1 MFWWIKNSFWTFIPG
16 HIGNHSHCTAQCT
29 DIIGSLQFSLY
40 FHLLLGEEHL
50 NVITMQSFTLHGRG
64 NIPQGSVDFKAK
76 CAQGENIVK
85 EIELVHLLPHTF
97 KATYIFSFKT
107 YFVQE
112 DLTLSEGKIVDHTF
126 AMPSKGS
133 LGSVSFFVS
142 IKTANHSL
150 GKFLP
155 FMKLVNCLQIK
166 GPWKSQRSATPC
178 WSMLSASNTSPR
190 SIQLKHLT
198 NFDFGHLSLA
208 SQFIIF
214 PHFLGG
220 QDVRQWAIYI
230 DETIIRTTR
239 CHCNESESLRTGKT
253 GYEVLRTQCHALTT
267 CWCHIMLLSKHS
279 EKRRKCQT
287 QEILN
292 FPQKDWLRT
301 ENYQV

>member
-1 MFWWIKNSFWTFIPG
+1 MNQEFTLNLHPRSHWQPLPL
-16 HIGNHSHCTAQCT
+16 HCTVHWHNRLSSVFLILPPFAW
-29 DIIGSLQFSLY
+29 
-40 FHLLLGEEHL
+40 EEHL

-76 CAQGENIVK
+76 CAQGENIVN

-97 KATYIFSFKT
+97 KATNIFTFSSRKT
-107 YFVQE
+107 F
-112 DLTLSEGKIVDHTF
+112 TLSEGKIVDHTF

-220 QDVRQWAIYI
+220 QYVRQWAIYT
-230 DETIIRTTR
+230 ETV
-239 CHCNESESLRTGKT
+239 SLRQ
-253 GYEVLRTQCHALTT
+253 L
-267 CWCHIMLLSKHS
+267 
-279 EKRRKCQT
+279 
-287 QEILN
+287 
-292 FPQKDWLRT
+292 
-301 ENYQV
+301 